1 MSSGN
6 VEKGVLSR
14 FSFLPLDAYS
24 IINQF
29 IVGSISDLNLKLQ
42 RILSGTNDGDFIL
55 QLGHFLLKYKNF
67 HMFSIKQGL
76 FSIDHIEVG
85 KKHNVTLKAQ
95 ELVYRPVGYCLR
107 WQTQIFERINRCN
120 STHNMLKKMQNDLDL
135 EALLLFK
142 KWFPSIESLCGI
154 NKDSI
159 DNGML
164 KLNYHIPNN
173 HFGLDI
179 SNTAP
184 GFCLHGKKLNDL
196 DVKLLSTELKSNT
209 YIQTV
214 WLTNN
219 DITDVGAIEIATN
232 VLPFNST
239 IETLNLYN
247 NRISDAG
254 GRAFA
259 NSFYTNNSIVHFD
272 LIGNPIS
279 NDVYKQ
285 IEKAWNNRSRNLN
298 LYVLKP

>member
-1 MSSGN
+1 MSSDN
-6 VEKGVLSR
+6 VDKGFLSR
-14 FSFLPLDAYS
+14 FSFLPTDAYA

-29 IVGSISDLNLKLQ
+29 IVGSISDLNLQLQ
-42 RILSGTNDGDFIL
+42 RILSETDDGDFIL
-55 QLGHFLLKYKNF
+55 QLGHFLLMYKNF
-67 HMFSIKQGL
+67 HMFSVKKGL
-76 FSIDHIEVG
+76 LGIDHIEVG
-85 KKHNVTLKAQ
+85 KKHNSILNAQ

-120 STHNMLKKMQNDLDL
+120 TTCNMLKKMENDLDL

-173 HFGLDI
+173 HFGLNI
-179 SNTAP
+179 SNTTP
-184 GFCLHGKKLNDL
+184 GFCIHGNKLNDR
-196 DVKLLSTELKSNT
+196 DVKLLSTELKNNT
-209 YIQTV
+209 YIKTV

-219 DITDVGAIEIATN
+219 DITDAGAIEIATN

-254 GRAFA
+254 GKAFA
-259 NSFYTNNSIVHFD
+259 NKD
-272 LIGNPIS
+272 
-279 NDVYKQ
+279 
-285 IEKAWNNRSRNLN
+285 R
-298 LYVLKP
+298 